1 MQLLEYTAADFDKK
15 FEVFFTQ
22 AEANPAIV
30 NAVKEILHAVEK
42 EGDDAVA
49 RYIEKLDKAK
59 LKQGAFAVEP
69 RLMAAAAQKLGK
81 QEREA
86 IEGAIASVRAFHTK
100 GLPKSWQGKNAHG
113 ALVGERYYPLER
125 VGIYIPGSQAPLV
138 STVVMTATLAKLAG
152 VKEVAAFTPCNAKG
166 EVNEALLAAFH
177 LSGVTEV
184 YRLGGA
190 VAVAA
195 MTFGTKSIKP
205 VVKLFGPGNAYLNEA
220 KRQVFGRVG
229 IDLLAGPSEVLIIA
243 DKTANPEYVAA
254 DLLAQAE
261 HDPRA
266 QVVLVTPV
274 AKLIPQVLA
283 AIERQRKTL
292 THKEAIDAVMERN
305 FLIVK
310 TRTLKQCAEVANRCA
325 PEHMELQVAP
335 EEYEMLLENITTA
348 GAVFLGHDTPTVLGD
363 FAAGPNHTLPT
374 ARSGRYLSG
383 LRITDFFRRTSITG
397 YDAKSLKKA
406 APIVRTFSKM
416 EQLDGHGESFEVR
429 RKK

>member
-1 MQLLEYTAADFDKK
+1 MQQLDYSAADFAEK
-15 FEVFFTQ
+15 FESFFTQ
-22 AEANPAIV
+22 TEATPAIV
-30 NAVKEILHAVEK
+30 KAVKAILHAVRK
-42 EGDDAVA
+42 EGDAAVA
-49 RYIEKLDKAK
+49 RYVEKLDRAK
-59 LKQGAFAVEP
+59 LKAGTFSVEP
-69 RLMAAAAQKLGK
+69 RVMAAAAQKLSK

-86 IEGAIASVRAFHTK
+86 IEGAIESVRAFHTK
-100 GLPKSWQGKNAHG
+100 GLPKSWQGRNAHG
-113 ALVGERYYPLER
+113 ALVGEKYYPLER

-138 STVVMTATLAKLAG
+138 STVVMTSTLAKLAG
-152 VKEVAAFTPCNAKG
+152 VKELAAFTPCNANG

-177 LSGVTEV
+177 LCGVKEV

-195 MTFGTKSIKP
+195 MTYGTESIKP

-220 KRQVFGRVG
+220 KRQVFGQVG

-283 AIERQRKTL
+283 AIEMQRKAR
-292 THKEAIDAVMERN
+292 THEKAIDAVMESN

-310 TRTLKQCAEVANRCA
+310 TRTLRQCAEVANRCA
-325 PEHMELQVAP
+325 PEHMELQVTP
-335 EEYEMLLENITTA
+335 DEYEMLLENITTA

-374 ARSGRYLSG
+374 GRSGRYLSG

-397 YDAKSLKKA
+397 YNKKSLKKA
-406 APIVRTFSKM
+406 APIVETFSTL
-416 EQLDGHGESFEVR
+416 EQLDGHGYSFEVR
-429 RKK
+429 G